1 MSLGYEHS
9 RRKSRAISGTEFL
22 AAPPGQPIWRRLMAP
37 PDPLHMDAGAE
48 GERIVARV
56 RTILVLLLLPI
67 PFINLLLD
75 QDRIPGLVGL
85 GVNLTALGI
94 ALGVQQALRRDFYRP
109 WLGLATSLLDVS
121 LVGCGL
127 GAFMLL
133 GQPIT
138 TVNSR
143 LLFEVYFV
151 AIGATALRYDTRI
164 SMAAGAMAVAQYLV
178 LVLVASSM
186 FDLHDAALTS
196 TSYGTFDWATQL
208 SRLVLLVVMTMLAV
222 AIVRRSQRLRRQSR
236 SDRLTGL
243 PNRSFFDERVLAEL
257 SRARRYGEPVALAM
271 IDVDHF
277 KQFND
282 AWGHAAGDVA
292 LCAVARAIE
301 ASVRQSDLVVRYGGE
316 EFVALFPGM
325 DATDAMA
332 RVEGIRAAVAA
343 LPIGLPRR
351 SDVVRITISVG
362 LAVLGD
368 DGTDAEDLLDRA
380 DARLFEAK
388 QGGRNRVVGPAGE
401 LRTSGVVLRP
411 SGEPEEEPQVI

>member
-9 RRKSRAISGTEFL
+9 RRKSRAISGTDFL
-22 AAPPGQPIWRRLMAP
+22 AAPPGQPIWRRLLTP

-48 GERIVARV
+48 GEMIVARV

-67 PFINLLLD
+67 PLINLLLD
-75 QDRIPGLVGL
+75 ENRAPGLVGL
-85 GVNLTALGI
+85 AVNLVALGV
-94 ALGVQQALRRDFYRP
+94 ALGVQQLLRRDFYRP
-109 WLGLATSLLDVS
+109 WLGLATSLLDVT
-121 LVGCGL
+121 LVGLGL
-127 GAFMLL
+127 GAFLLL

-151 AIGATALRYDTRI
+151 AIGATALRFDTRI
-164 SMAAGAMAVAQYLV
+164 SMAAGAMAFLQYLG
-178 LVLVASSM
+178 LVLIASLM
-186 FDLHDAALTS
+186 FDLKDPALALTP
-196 TSYGTFDWATQL
+196 YGTFDWATQV
-208 SRLVLLVVMTMLAV
+208 SRLVLLGVMTLLAV

-257 SRARRYGEPVALAM
+257 SRARRYSEPVALAM

-282 AWGHAAGDVA
+282 AFGHAAGDIA
-292 LCAVARAIE
+292 LRAVARAIE

-316 EFVALFPGM
+316 EFVVLLPGM

-351 SDVVRITISVG
+351 SEVARITISIG
-362 LAVLGD
+362 LAVLGA
-368 DGTDAEDLLDRA
+368 DGTEAEDLLDRA

-388 QGGRNRVVGPAGE
+388 QGGRDRVVGPPSQF
-401 LRTSGVVLRP
+401 RTSGSVPRI
-411 SGEPEEEPQVI
+411 SGEQEEEPQVI